1 MQWVW
6 DVQKTKHDDHQQKQ
20 NFKVVS
26 RPFYETLQYERPK
39 SIVSKESGW
48 KSQCKKKGEGAQKE
62 KKKKITSYTESTRHL
77 PHTGRLYYK
86 WLTFWRRKKRFK
98 CITCKSRYFLKILF
112 ISDFD
117 DDFAPDFGSC
127 HRCGWNK
134 VGLNNVTESAA
145 SFEAVDVEFNEEKD
159 VPTFLHVAAMSAGK
173 LLWAKHFESEF
184 RQWIKN
190 RHRNR
195 RHKFF

>member
-1 MQWVW
+1 MASSCEPVWHLQSLFSVLCSLSNHCSLRQKMLVAWTFRWNENQIQRMSNRMQWVW

-98 CITCKSRYFLKILF
+98 CIHTCKNRSECNSFPISMTILPP
-112 ISDFD
+112 ILD
-117 DDFAPDFGSC
+117 
-127 HRCGWNK
+127 R
-134 VGLNNVTESAA
+134 VIAA
-145 SFEAVDVEFNEEKD
+145 GETKWV
-159 VPTFLHVAAMSAGK
+159 
-173 LLWAKHFESEF
+173 
-184 RQWIKN
+184 
-190 RHRNR
+190 
-195 RHKFF
+195 

>member
-62 KKKKITSYTESTRHL
+62 KKKKITSTPRAPGTHPTRVDYTTN
-77 PHTGRLYYK
+77 
-86 WLTFWRRKKRFK
+86 
-98 CITCKSRYFLKILF
+98 
-112 ISDFD
+112 D
-117 DDFAPDFGSC
+117 
-127 HRCGWNK
+127 
-134 VGLNNVTESAA
+134 
-145 SFEAVDVEFNEEKD
+145 
-159 VPTFLHVAAMSAGK
+159 
-173 LLWAKHFESEF
+173 
-184 RQWIKN
+184 
-190 RHRNR
+190 
-195 RHKFF
+195 